1 MKHMRVPLETF
12 LTKLII
18 WSTICWCT
26 VLITH
31 FINHFRQ
38 HMSLTSYLTL
48 FSIVSS
54 VNFEQVFVCRVWS
67 YSDWKIQLNLV
78 VLDFKKYLYS
88 QLTFTCLKSTIETL
102 EKGVKYVK
110 SQEHHNKAIDSRVF
124 EKVNVSWVTFSNDNE
139 SQGNSFRL
147 NTEIY
152 YGKIRTRKSSVFG
165 HFSHSAF
172 SYVSTLYFLNR
183 KSSIILG
190 DTEKIIFL
198 TTLTCQQSVPVM
210 NNFIKI
216 TQLNYSCLHIHRN
229 NELPKVLR
237 KVLVKNK

>member
-1 MKHMRVPLETF
+1 MHIFFYSKNSLTPLAKLKRSNFIEKKLQHSFLCFPVKFTKFLKRKFFTNTSGGCFWHIHISLYLWFSSPHPQHHLPGSSRSMKHMRVPLETF

-110 SQEHHNKAIDSRVF
+110 SQ
-124 EKVNVSWVTFSNDNE
+124 
-139 SQGNSFRL
+139 
-147 NTEIY
+147 
-152 YGKIRTRKSSVFG
+152 
-165 HFSHSAF
+165 
-172 SYVSTLYFLNR
+172 
-183 KSSIILG
+183 
-190 DTEKIIFL
+190 
-198 TTLTCQQSVPVM
+198 
-210 NNFIKI
+210 
-216 TQLNYSCLHIHRN
+216 
-229 NELPKVLR
+229 
-237 KVLVKNK
+237 